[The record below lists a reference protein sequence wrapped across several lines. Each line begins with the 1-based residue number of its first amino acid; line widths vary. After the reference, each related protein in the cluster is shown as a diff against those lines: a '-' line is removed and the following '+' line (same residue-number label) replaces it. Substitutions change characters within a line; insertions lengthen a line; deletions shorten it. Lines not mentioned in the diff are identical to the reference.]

1 MPEGM
6 VAPLGCGEQNAHS
19 KFEEQS
25 QMTQMRQIRADRIG
39 RACLRVPKHCTLA
52 LVLLSMVGGCDRSV
66 GRARPTVEH
75 VVIVSIDGLRPD
87 MMLRNNAPVM
97 RSMMRGGCYT
107 MWARTTEV
115 SITLPS
121 HVSMLSGVVPERHAI
136 WWMRYPSVPT
146 IFELAKA
153 RGLTTALAVGKGKL
167 DALGKKGSLDWAY
180 WPDGYA
186 QAVQVAQESQKII
199 EQHRPQLFFIH
210 FPDVD
215 AAGHGSGW
223 GSKQQSL
230 AVERCDQALGM
241 VQAAL
246 RHARIDKT
254 TAIIVTSDHGGAGY
268 SHGPDDMRSRNIPWI
283 ITGPGIRKG
292 VDLTTK
298 DTLVVNT
305 EDTFATA
312 CYLLKIP
319 IDEDVDGKAVLQVME
334 DTAPPEEMLVESG
347 SSATTQGYVPYK
359 E

>member
-1 MPEGM
+1 
-6 VAPLGCGEQNAHS
+6 
-19 KFEEQS
+19 
-25 QMTQMRQIRADRIG
+25 
-39 RACLRVPKHCTLA
+39 
-52 LVLLSMVGGCDRSV
+52 
-66 GRARPTVEH
+66 VEH
-75 VVIVSIDGLRPD
+75 VVIVSVDGLRPD

-97 RSMMRGGCYT
+97 KSLMRSGCST

-121 HVSMLSGVVPERHAI
+121 HVSMLTGVVPERHAI
-136 WWMRYPSVPT
+136 WWNIELDKEYLRYPAVPT

-167 DALGKKGSLDWAY
+167 EALGKKGSLDWAY

-186 QAVQVAQESQKII
+186 QAGQVAQEAKAII

-223 GSKQQSL
+223 GSRQQSM
-230 AVERCDQALGM
+230 AVEKCDQALGVVM
-241 VQAAL
+241 AGL
-246 RHARIDKT
+246 RSAGISQKT
-254 TAIIVTSDHGGAGY
+254 VIIVTSDHGGAGY

-283 ITGPGIRKG
+283 ISGPGIRRG

-312 CYLLKIP
+312 AYLLNIP

-334 DTAPPEEMLVESG
+334 EEKPQEMLVES
-347 SSATTQGYVPYK
+347 SPAAQGYTPFK
-359 E
+359 D

>member
-1 MPEGM
+1 M
-6 VAPLGCGEQNAHS
+6 
-19 KFEEQS
+19 KK
-25 QMTQMRQIRADRIG
+25 I
-39 RACLRVPKHCTLA
+39 
-52 LVLLSMVGGCDRSV
+52 LLSLTMIILIGGCDRSV
-66 GRARPTVEH
+66 GRARPAVEH

-87 MMLRNNAPVM
+87 MMLRTNTPVM
-97 RSMMRGGCYT
+97 KSLMRSGCYT

-121 HVSMLSGVVPERHAI
+121 HVSMLTGVVPERHAI
-136 WWMRYPSVPT
+136 WWNIELDKEYMRYPSVPT

-167 DALGKKGSLDWAY
+167 EALGKKGSLDWAY

-186 QAVQVAQESQKII
+186 QAYQVAEEARKII
-199 EQHRPQLFFIH
+199 EEHRPHLFFIH

-223 GSKQQSL
+223 GSRQQSL

-241 VQAAL
+241 VMAAL
-246 RHARIDKT
+246 RRAGIAET

-268 SHGPDDMRSRNIPWI
+268 SHGADDMRSRNIPWMI
-283 ITGPGIRKG
+283 SGPGIRKNI
-292 VDLTTK
+292 DLTTK

-319 IDEDVDGKAVLQVME
+319 MDEDVDGKAVLQVME
-334 DTAPPEEMLVESG
+334 DVAPAEEMLVESG
-347 SSATTQGYVPYK
+347 SAGTQGYVPYK
-359 E
+359 GD